1 MQNQCPKGKGG
12 KGKGKDGKGKAQY
25 HNFEAGGEQQAQ
37 GHDEWWWWWSQQQ
50 WWPTAEQTGEATGVG
65 GTLATP
71 GPATQT
77 QAPQTLNALKLNT
90 LLVENPCLALS
101 SFSSS
106 VLKLKVDSGAGASV
120 ISVGS
125 SLEPVQNDDKTGRVY
140 FTANGEKVYDKGV
153 QHVRGTVK
161 GASAPVDVKLRV
173 ADIREGLLSVPEIV
187 DKGFRFVFDSEGS
200 FADTRKAKSACTS
213 NVK

>member
-1 MQNQCPKGKGG
+1 M
-12 KGKGKDGKGKAQY
+12 
-25 HNFEAGGEQQAQ
+25 
-37 GHDEWWWWWSQQQ
+37 
-50 WWPTAEQTGEATGVG
+50 
-65 GTLATP
+65 
-71 GPATQT
+71 
-77 QAPQTLNALKLNT
+77 
-90 LLVENPCLALS
+90 LVENLCLALS

-120 ISVGS
+120 IPVGS

-161 GASAPVDVKLRV
+161 GSSAPVDVKLRV

-187 DKGFRFVFDSEGS
+187 DKGFRVVFDSEGS
-200 FADTRKAKSACTS
+200 YAEHKKSKERLYFEREGMSYEMVMNVLPGPFARQG
-213 NVK
+213 NRL